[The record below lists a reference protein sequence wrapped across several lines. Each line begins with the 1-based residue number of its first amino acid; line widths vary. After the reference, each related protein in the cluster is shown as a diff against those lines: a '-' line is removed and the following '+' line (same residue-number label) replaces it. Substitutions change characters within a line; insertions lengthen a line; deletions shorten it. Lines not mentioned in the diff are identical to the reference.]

1 MKDEAQKPLEG
12 LLKDIVGA
20 LGSKGIFTQEDMAA
34 AWESAV
40 GKKAAKHSKVRSL
53 QGSRLIVS
61 VDGSGWLYELTVQ
74 KKDIL
79 KKLSSEIKGRKL
91 KDITFRIGDLK

>member
-1 MKDEAQKPLEG
+1 MGADKNPLEG
-12 LLKDIVGA
+12 ALKNIISSLGGKGA
-20 LGSKGIFTQEDMAA
+20 FTQEDMAA

-40 GKKAAKHSKVRSL
+40 GKRAAKHSKVRSI
-53 QGSRLIVS
+53 QVSRLIVS